1 VTKTHKSSPDKMDE
15 ESAEELQKV
24 WVQSQLLKS
33 GKKSILRTR
42 DEDET
47 IEDSEK
53 WSTVKEL
60 FGAFG
65 NKPEG
70 QVMDFISRIS
80 KSLGKLKI

>member
-1 VTKTHKSSPDKMDE
+1 MTKTDKGTPDKMDE
-15 ESAEELQKV
+15 ESAEELQKN
-24 WVQSQLLKS
+24 WVQSQLLKE
-33 GKKSILRTR
+33 GKKSCLRTR

-47 IEDSEK
+47 IEDTEK

-60 FGAFG
+60 FAAFG

-80 KSLGKLKI
+80 KSFGKLKI